1 MAPVGAVFG
10 ETACGSLWNGDGLLS
25 IGTGGC
31 FAAIPAACCL
41 FVGFRLPPYISH
53 RHVVDCMRL

>member
-1 MAPVGAVFG
+1 MRVWPFADKGVEGLKGCSRAVFG

-31 FAAIPAACCL
+31 FAAVADTDQLQANSP
-41 FVGFRLPPYISH
+41 
-53 RHVVDCMRL
+53 